1 MNKRHV
7 TVELVK
13 RVNRALIEGKRYA
26 SHIEE
31 ATARLPR
38 LTPEEINAAWAKA
51 NGSAERDAKV

>member
-26 SHIEE
+26 PHIEE

-38 LTPEEINAAWAKA
+38 LTPEEINEAWVKA
-51 NGSAERDAKV
+51 NCKE